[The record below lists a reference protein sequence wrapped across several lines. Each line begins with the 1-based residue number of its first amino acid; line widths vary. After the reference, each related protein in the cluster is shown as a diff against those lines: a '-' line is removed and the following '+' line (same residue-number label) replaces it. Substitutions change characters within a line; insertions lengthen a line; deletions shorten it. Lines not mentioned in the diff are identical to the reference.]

1 MKGRATITVTELGA
15 IKNIKVTKKGEGFKV
30 KPTAIS
36 SLKVVLGIINPQL
49 GIDTVDEE
57 KLKEPGVSDKVI
69 QVKDVVGIPMTTKKN
84 PYTKNISSVM
94 HKLNLDI
101 VL

>member
-1 MKGRATITVTELGA
+1 MKEAVATITVTELGA

-36 SLKVVLGIINPQL
+36 SLKVVLEAIINPQL

-69 QVKDVVGIPMTTKKN
+69 QVKDVVGA
-84 PYTKNISSVM
+84 YQ
-94 HKLNLDI
+94 
-101 VL
+101 